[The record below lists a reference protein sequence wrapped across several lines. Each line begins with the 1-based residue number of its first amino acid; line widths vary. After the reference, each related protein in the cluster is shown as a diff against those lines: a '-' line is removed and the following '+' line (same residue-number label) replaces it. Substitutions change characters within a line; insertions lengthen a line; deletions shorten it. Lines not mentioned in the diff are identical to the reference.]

1 MTPHGGADL
10 SILSLACAYPNPLQP
25 QVGTFVQRRLRH
37 LARLARIRVVSPV
50 PIFQYGAPAGTRIR
64 IGRNGCPPVRQD
76 GDIQVIHPRWFYPP
90 FSGALTPCWLSAQIV
105 YPLIRLKRDF
115 PFMLIDT
122 HFGYPDGIA
131 GGLLSMALRVPFTMT
146 LRGNEP
152 SHARSGPIRQAM
164 GWAVRRAARV
174 FTVSERLRQFAIA
187 LGGDPAKVK
196 TIPNGVDTDIFYP
209 REKAACRVR
218 HGLDTQIPL
227 ILSAGALIERKGHH
241 RVVRAVTALAAA
253 RVKVQLAIAGG
264 AGPEGNCGPEIR
276 RAISAA
282 SLQNVRLLG
291 PVSAVEMAELM
302 SAADV
307 LCLASTREGWPN
319 VVNEALACG
328 TPVVATDV
336 GAVADM
342 LPDPRY
348 GLVVPVNDQAAL
360 DGAVR
365 QAIQMDWDRSLIAAW
380 GQRRSWDQVARE
392 VLEEMRSLLGCKLDG

>member
-1 MTPHGGADL
+1 
-10 SILSLACAYPNPLQP
+10 
-25 QVGTFVQRRLRH
+25 
-37 LARLARIRVVSPV
+37 
-50 PIFQYGAPAGTRIR
+50 
-64 IGRNGCPPVRQD
+64 
-76 GDIQVIHPRWFYPP
+76 
-90 FSGALTPCWLSAQIV
+90 
-105 YPLIRLKRDF
+105 
-115 PFMLIDT
+115 
-122 HFGYPDGIA
+122 
-131 GGLLSMALRVPFTMT
+131 
-146 LRGNEP
+146 
-152 SHARSGPIRQAM
+152 
-164 GWAVRRAARV
+164 
-174 FTVSERLRQFAIA
+174 
-187 LGGDPAKVK
+187 
-196 TIPNGVDTDIFYP
+196 
-209 REKAACRVR
+209 
-218 HGLDTQIPL
+218 
-227 ILSAGALIERKGHH
+227 
-241 RVVRAVTALAAA
+241 
-253 RVKVQLAIAGG
+253 VQLAIAGG